1 MGFHYRPPRE
11 YRPTPN
17 RTAAAARL
25 DCMIGGSATV
35 RSARARVQSGAALFD
50 SLPVVCRFSWGEL
63 DCQGRSMDEVTR
75 GQVQAEK
82 EFRRAFVDSARAG
95 FLSVA
100 SWQRAPLPQGFQL
113 TCAWDFGGLSW
124 YDESLESWRDYHAAQ
139 KNGYSAGRA
148 LALGLPQ

>member
-1 MGFHYRPPRE
+1 
-11 YRPTPN
+11 
-17 RTAAAARL
+17 
-25 DCMIGGSATV
+25 
-35 RSARARVQSGAALFD
+35 
-50 SLPVVCRFSWGEL
+50 
-63 DCQGRSMDEVTR
+63 MDEVTR

-139 KNGYSAGRA
+139 KNGYSAGRM
-148 LALGLPQ
+148 LALSGCIPGN